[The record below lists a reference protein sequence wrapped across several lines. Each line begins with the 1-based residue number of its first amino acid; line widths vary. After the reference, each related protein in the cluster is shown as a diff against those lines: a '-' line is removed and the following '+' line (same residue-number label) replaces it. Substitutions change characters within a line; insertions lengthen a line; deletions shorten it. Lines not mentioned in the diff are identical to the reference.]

1 MGIDDTK
8 ATIAQYNI
16 KAVLWPADDRFT
28 VGEPFHVGNATH
40 GGFDARPSDQIHC
53 GDFDDTIQLYCD
65 ADDEFCTNG
74 TSLAI
79 HNGYHGVY
87 GKQALAF
94 VKSKLG

>member
-40 GGFDARPSDQIHC
+40 GGVSEGGRRC
-53 GDFDDTIQLYCD
+53 LWKVW
-65 ADDEFCTNG
+65 
-74 TSLAI
+74 
-79 HNGYHGVY
+79 GVC
-87 GKQALAF
+87 
-94 VKSKLG
+94 